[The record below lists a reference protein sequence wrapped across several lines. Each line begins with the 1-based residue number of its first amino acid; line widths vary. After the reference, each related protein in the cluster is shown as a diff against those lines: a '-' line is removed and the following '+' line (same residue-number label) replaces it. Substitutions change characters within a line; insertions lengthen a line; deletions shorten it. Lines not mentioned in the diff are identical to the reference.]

1 MKQIYGLIILATMLF
16 ASGCKQDE
24 TVIPAYL
31 KNAKLLGKWNLISLE
46 VTTAVDTDPP
56 ITADP
61 ITSFT
66 DKDYF
71 IFKDTNNEATFSSTM
86 YARTFEGYY
95 STNNNANP
103 KTLKFKSGDLLLDY
117 VLESVDDQLLVVSET
132 TRSVYAGSTTT
143 TYKRYTYSR

>member
-1 MKQIYGLIILATMLF
+1 MKHIYGLIILVTILIAG
-16 ASGCKQDE
+16 GCKQDE
-24 TVIPAYL
+24 VVIPDSL
-31 KNAKLLGKWNLISLE
+31 KNAKLLGKWNLVSLE

-95 STNNNANP
+95 SANSNANP
-103 KTLKFKSGDLLLDY
+103 KTLKFKSGDLLLNY

-132 TRSVYAGSTTT
+132 SNSTYAGSTTT